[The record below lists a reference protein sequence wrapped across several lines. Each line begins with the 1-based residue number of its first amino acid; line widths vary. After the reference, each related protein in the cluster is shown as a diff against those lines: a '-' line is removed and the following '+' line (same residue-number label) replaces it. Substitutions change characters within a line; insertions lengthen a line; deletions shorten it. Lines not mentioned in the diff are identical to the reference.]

1 MGWRGLQAA
10 PASGPR
16 LPLQAAAAAVTTP
29 QIPASVPR
37 LQRGLGPGRALH
49 ARSALGVPQGDPITS
64 AAPLALGLART
75 RCGVPAAPSLGA
87 SKGFLVGT
95 ERGCKT
101 PHEAAAPPATGA
113 ETDSSTA
120 AARRICCHPRGAL
133 PAAGR
138 PWRVRETWI
147 PSPGPGADG
156 SDATLG
162 GGGVR
167 RRRGKETGREQ
178 FRLRGGGAR
187 VGSEGAAPQVGSR
200 SLRREKEDGAG
211 RAQVS
216 SRGAGDGRREAEGGS
231 GADPGLSERDAAQ
244 RVGP

>member
-1 MGWRGLQAA
+1 MTA
-10 PASGPR
+10 
-16 LPLQAAAAAVTTP
+16 P

-162 GGGVR
+162 GGGPKEAGKGDRKGAVPAP
-167 RRRGKETGREQ
+167 RGRGESGE
-178 FRLRGGGAR
+178 RGGGA
-187 VGSEGAAPQVGSR
+187 
-200 SLRREKEDGAG
+200 AG
-211 RAQVS
+211 RFPKPPEGRRGR
-216 SRGAGDGRREAEGGS
+216 RGASTGEQPRGWRWAAGGRGGF
-231 GADPGLSERDAAQ
+231 GG
-244 RVGP
+244 GPRAF